1 MLSIHYLSKSTFA
14 TEKIHNIKYYELS
27 SISRQSV
34 IFIMGRDVGFEPT
47 HARATIWC
55 VNPFTNSAIKHI
67 YCNKWLLE
75 FQVYCIMF
83 EEVIKMLLSVTNDFM
98 SIINSIK
105 HFFINIWQS
114 IQGFFLRYVS
124 EQTFNIILLALIV
137 VIVLCVL
144 LAIINRN

>member
-1 MLSIHYLSKSTFA
+1 M
-14 TEKIHNIKYYELS
+14 
-27 SISRQSV
+27 
-34 IFIMGRDVGFEPT
+34 
-47 HARATIWC
+47 
-55 VNPFTNSAIKHI
+55 
-67 YCNKWLLE
+67 
-75 FQVYCIMF
+75 
-83 EEVIKMLLSVTNDFM
+83 IKMLLSVTNDFM

-144 LAIINRN
+144 LAIMNRN